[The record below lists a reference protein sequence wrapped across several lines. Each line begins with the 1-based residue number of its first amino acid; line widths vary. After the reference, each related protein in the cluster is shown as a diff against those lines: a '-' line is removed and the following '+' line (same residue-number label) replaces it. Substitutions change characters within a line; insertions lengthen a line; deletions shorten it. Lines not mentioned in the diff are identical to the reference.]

1 MQTRK
6 QQTRRRQRAAT
17 SAELAFLLPTLILL
31 VLICIDFGRFA
42 YTQVAVNNAARAG
55 ASYAIMNPYVS
66 SGQTTWQGQIQ
77 QTARDEMTNQTGY
90 DPNALTT
97 ATVVTVEQSGIRRV
111 RVTASYASFRTIVR
125 WPGIPSSLTLR
136 GTVEMTAIR

>member
-1 MQTRK
+1 MLQGAEAA
-6 QQTRRRQRAAT
+6 RRRGRAKRLWDPIHA
-17 SAELAFLLPTLILL
+17 
-31 VLICIDFGRFA
+31 
-42 YTQVAVNNAARAG
+42 
-55 ASYAIMNPYVS
+55 
-66 SGQTTWQGQIQ
+66 GQTTWQGQIQ

-111 RVTASYASFRTIVR
+111 RVTASYASFRTIVS

-136 GTVEMTAIR
+136 GRVEMTAIR